1 MVRIPLPPPAS
12 PSHGCLSL
20 LQAQMPL
27 LISDYFMQMA
37 ERVYGD
43 AAATDASAAPPRW
56 HVGFSG
62 SDRRNST
69 CDVYNV
75 RSSCLAGARQSR
87 SAMPPK
93 CSWKPHCTMSVFVL
107 LVFCLIGHPGRMPG
121 SGRRRNDEPGRVS
134 SERSRSCC
142 PLARGS
148 SQMGTGQG
156 SLLAWQPGASLI
168 AARFEPMPHAR
179 GVRPPYE
186 DPSHGSGICSTR

>member
-1 MVRIPLPPPAS
+1 LAPLS
-12 PSHGCLSL
+12 PCGPSL
-20 LQAQMPL
+20 TLGVELPL
-27 LISDYFMQMA
+27 DAFFFRRGTNGSNPFPSAGESIS
-37 ERVYGD
+37 RVPIVAAG
-43 AAATDASAAPPRW
+43 ANAATDQGLFHADGRASMGMPPRRSASAAPPRW
-56 HVGFSG
+56 HVGFSR

-93 CSWKPHCTMSVFVL
+93 CSWKPHCKMSVFVL

-134 SERSRSCC
+134 FEWSGSCC
-142 PLARGS
+142 PLARRS

-156 SLLAWQPGASLI
+156 SLLAWQP
-168 AARFEPMPHAR
+168 ARR
-179 GVRPPYE
+179 Q
-186 DPSHGSGICSTR
+186 